1 MTKFRRYIQIS
12 LLALFSSSL
21 VAQVDNAKWYV
32 FNDYYI
38 LAGND
43 WCSNATQAVESLGY
57 LTMTAAYG
65 SNVCDGH
72 TTNYNDAGMIS
83 RAFSFTYGTVKVRA
97 KVPGSG
103 VHSGVIWM
111 EGGLSGASAYPPVCV
126 ANIIAKAGQNFGICT
141 TSVQNNYEVDIGE
154 VQPAAGFG
162 VNGNGNYLHV
172 WSNGVNTST
181 SGSQINAGVDLTAAF
196 HVYELDWSPTQLI
209 FKLDGVTTTT
219 LTYSLGVPMF
229 LIMDQEIDSTAPPQT
244 SGFYPLTT
252 QYDYVRVC
260 SSPTATCDPGDSTM
274 IFEDEFNG
282 GQIVTG
288 AVPSGAVAY

>member
-1 MTKFRRYIQIS
+1 MRLIYCV
-12 LLALFSSSL
+12 LLMFAAAAS
-21 VAQVDNAKWYV
+21 AQVDNAKWYV

-43 WCSNATQAVESLGY
+43 WCSNATQAVESGGY

-72 TTNYNDAGMIS
+72 TTNYNDAGMIT

-111 EGGLSGASAYPPVCV
+111 EGGLPGASAYPPVCV
-126 ANIIAKAGQNFGICT
+126 ANIIARAGQNFSICV
-141 TSVQNNYEVDIGE
+141 TSSQANYEVDIGE
-154 VQPAAGFG
+154 VQPAAGLG
-162 VNGNGNYLHV
+162 VNGNGNFLHV
-172 WSNGVNTST
+172 WQSGVNTS
-181 SGSQINAGVDLTAAF
+181 SLGSQINAGVNLTADF
-196 HVYELDWSPTQLI
+196 HIYELDWSPTQLI

-219 LTYSLGVPMF
+219 LTYSLAVPMF
-229 LIMDQEIDSTAPPQT
+229 LIMDQEIDASAPPQS
-244 SGFYPLTT
+244 SGFYPLHT

-260 SSPTATCDPGDSTM
+260 SDPTAACNNGDPTM
-274 IFEDEFNG
+274 IFQDEFNG
-282 GQIVTG
+282 GASTAG
-288 AVPSGAVAY
+288 AVIKGSVFQ